1 MKSFKRYI
9 AEQNETTINDF
20 VQFASRKLGLRNA
33 PNVMI
38 VPNREN
44 GMTTASY
51 SPCDSSIKVVGGNR
65 ATFDVCRSIAHEL
78 VHQMQD
84 ECGDELDGETGSPC
98 EDEANALAGRLIRMY
113 GAENETFY
121 EE

>member
-1 MKSFKRYI
+1 MKSFKTYI
-9 AEQNETTINDF
+9 TEQNEATINDF

-33 PNVMI
+33 PNVVV
-38 VPNREN
+38 VPSREN
-44 GMTTASY
+44 GMTTACY
-51 SPCDSSIKVVGGNR
+51 SPSDGSVKVLGGNR

-84 ECGDELDGETGSPC
+84 ESGDELDGETGSPC

-113 GAENETFY
+113 GRENEAFY